1 MSGGGVMSVPGTFPE
16 QESEAFRVPDLYVRN
31 EERELDEG
39 LFVDLAAILAGG
51 VPDGP
56 EPAVCPRED
65 GVSLFYV
72 GQVNVVFGDPES
84 GKTWLALAA
93 VVSALQAGALCAV
106 VDLDHNGPE
115 GTLSRLLA
123 LGAVPEVLGDRSR
136 FRYVEPED
144 ERHLAEVVAAL
155 RRWRPG
161 VVVVDS
167 IGELLP
173 MMRLSSNQPDDF
185 TVGHTRALKP
195 LATAGAAVIGID
207 HLAKNPDSAKAG
219 PTGTAAKRRA
229 VGGVSLRVKVQR
241 AFTPGSGGAA
251 ALTIHKDRHGG
262 LRQHCPPPDGSEP
275 YAGQF
280 VLTDLGNARLGW
292 KVVPPALADPI
303 PGPTG
308 DAAEVARLD
317 PPPQS
322 VNDVKQ
328 RLGWGSDRASAA
340 LRFWRSDPAFRVPD
354 IGGRNE
360 ERACT
365 GCGQPLHQVH
375 RDAGFDTCPTCE
387 QGTGS

>member
-1 MSGGGVMSVPGTFPE
+1 M
-16 QESEAFRVPDLYVRN
+16 
-31 EERELDEG
+31 
-39 LFVDLAAILAGG
+39 
-51 VPDGP
+51 
-56 EPAVCPRED
+56 
-65 GVSLFYV
+65 
-72 GQVNVVFGDPES
+72 
-84 GKTWLALAA
+84 
-93 VVSALQAGALCAV
+93 
-106 VDLDHNGPE
+106 
-115 GTLSRLLA
+115 
-123 LGAVPEVLGDRSR
+123 
-136 FRYVEPED
+136 
-144 ERHLAEVVAAL
+144 
-155 RRWRPG
+155 
-161 VVVVDS
+161 
-167 IGELLP
+167 
-173 MMRLSSNQPDDF
+173 
-185 TVGHTRALKP
+185 
-195 LATAGAAVIGID
+195 
-207 HLAKNPDSAKAG
+207 
-219 PTGTAAKRRA
+219 
-229 VGGVSLRVKVQR
+229 RVKVQR